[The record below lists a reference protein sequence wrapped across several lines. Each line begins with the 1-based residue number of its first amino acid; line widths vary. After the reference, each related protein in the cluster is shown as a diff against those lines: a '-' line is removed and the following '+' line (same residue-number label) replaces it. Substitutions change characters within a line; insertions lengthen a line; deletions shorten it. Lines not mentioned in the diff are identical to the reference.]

1 MSSIFGS
8 APSVQQTSAPTI
20 NSSQQQLLSQIASLI
35 GTGISGGAA
44 GTYNSGAITP
54 GAAGIINQ
62 ITGVAG
68 GLPQQGTGVSQQA
81 QGTLGNV
88 LAANAPQVAAPTA
101 SAPGAVT
108 TAPVQANNIDA
119 SQAFTQGVAQPL
131 ITAFNTQLAPS
142 LKGAQAGS
150 AGGVYGSGAGVQDQ
164 QAATNLEQTLA
175 QQGTLYGL
183 GAQQANQNANLAA
196 STSNAA
202 NTLSANTT
210 NAGNTLA
217 TTLANLSATL
227 GTNQLNTGATLGE
240 QGVQTTAA
248 SAAPQVQYGASGDLA
263 TILQSLLS
271 GSLAPTNELNQLLQT
286 GAGTSTAGTIANN
299 TVVQPGQTGLL
310 PGLATGLVGN
320 SGLGLALGNNLFGST
335 AGSGAFDALG
345 TLLSDERVKDNIT
358 PVGKLENGL
367 PVYTFRY
374 KGDPVTRLGLV
385 AQDVEKVK
393 PEAVREVGGV
403 KTVNYALA
411 ALRKRKAA

>member
-1 MSSIFGS
+1 MGSIFGS
-8 APSVQQTSAPTI
+8 SPSVQQTSQPTI
-20 NSSQQQLLSQIASLI
+20 NTTQQQLLSQIASLI
-35 GTGISGGAA
+35 GSGITGGAA
-44 GTYNSGAITP
+44 GPITSGILTP
-54 GAAGIINQ
+54 GATGIINQ
-62 ITGVAG
+62 ITGAAAG
-68 GLPQQGTGVSQQA
+68 VPQQGTGVSQKA
-81 QGTLGNV
+81 QGALGNV

-101 SAPGAVT
+101 TAPGAVT
-108 TAPVQANNIDA
+108 TSPVQANNIDA

-131 ITAFNTQLAPS
+131 ITAFNTQLAPT

-150 AGGVYGSGAGVQDQ
+150 AGGVYSSGAGVQDQ

-217 TTLANLSATL
+217 TTLANLSAQL

-240 QGVQTTAA
+240 QGIQTTAA
-248 SAAPQVQYGASGDLA
+248 SAAPSVQYGGSADMAS
-263 TILQSLLS
+263 ILQSLLS

-286 GAGTSTAGTIANN
+286 GEGTSTAGTVANN

-310 PGLATGLVGN
+310 PSLATGLLSS
-320 SGLGLALGNNLFGST
+320 SGFGS
-335 AGSGAFDALG
+335 AFGNWLFNPASAATDALG
-345 TLLSDERVKDNIT
+345 TVSDERVKDDVT
-358 PVGKLENGL
+358 PVGKLDNGL

-374 KGDPVTRLGLV
+374 KGDPITRLGLV

-411 ALRKRKAA
+411 ALRMRKAA